1 MNNREVNN
9 REVNNLFFAE
19 NTSHKNTLQYLIIYK
34 LLLYYRDINRY
45 FYNLHANTY

>member
-34 LLLYYRDINRY
+34 LLLYYRYINRY